1 MITECKKILINNGLK
16 TIIRMTRDGIT
27 SFVPINEANQDYQKI
42 LEWVADGNT
51 LEEADE
57 IDVWID
63 IREDRDNLLAESD
76 WTQGADSP
84 LSASKKTEWATYR
97 QALRDIPTEQ
107 SDETE
112 ASDITWPTKPTDE

>member
-84 LSASKKTEWATYR
+84 LSVSKKTEWATYR
-97 QALRDIPTEQ
+97 QELRDLPTEQ
-107 SDETE
+107 SSKTKY
-112 ASDITWPTKPTDE
+112 SDITWPPKP